1 MTFRLRAAARAE
13 RGDDVDADLE
23 AVRAIAYA
31 TWPDTFRGILTPAQI
46 TYMLD
51 WLYALPRLRAQVA
64 TREHEFHIAELNG
77 RPVGFCAHQLEHPEP
92 GLSKIHKLYLLP
104 ETQGHGIGKAL
115 VLQVVAEASAAGHRA
130 VVLNV
135 NKYNRA
141 VGFYEAIGFV
151 RDREEVIDIGSGYVM
166 DDYVM
171 RLDLPIAP
179 SSAGRR

>member
-1 MTFRLRAAARAE
+1 MTFRLRPAARAD
-13 RGDDVDADLE
+13 RGDDVEADLQV
-23 AVRAIAYA
+23 VRDIAYA
-31 TWPDTFRGILTPAQI
+31 TWPDTFRDILAPGQI
-46 TYMLD
+46 TYMLE
-51 WLYALPRLRAQVA
+51 WLYAIPRLRTQVA
-64 TREHEFHIAELNG
+64 SREHEFYLAEMDG
-77 RPVGFCAHQLEHPEP
+77 RPVGFCAHQLEYPEP

-115 VLQVVAEASAAGHRA
+115 VMQVASEANAAGHRA

-151 RDREEVIDIGSGYVM
+151 RDREEVIDIGGGYVM

-171 RLDLPIAP
+171 RLDLP
-179 SSAGRR
+179 STR